1 LSQYSK
7 DTSHIPEASLPHIR
21 VIQIHPETFEETSLD
36 AVMIRDYERNQP
48 CDYRLDFIGDE
59 GLFFIIGP
67 KDIIKAMPRS
77 FDDRKINLKKFFF
90 FKLFY

>member
-7 DTSHIPEASLPHIR
+7 YISHIPEVSLPHTR
-21 VIQIHPETFEETSLD
+21 VIQIHPENFEKTSLD
-36 AVMIRDYERNQP
+36 AVMILDYEHNQP

-59 GLFFIIGP
+59 SLFFIIGP

-77 FDDRKINLKKFFF
+77 FDDRKIN
-90 FKLFY
+90 FKEIF